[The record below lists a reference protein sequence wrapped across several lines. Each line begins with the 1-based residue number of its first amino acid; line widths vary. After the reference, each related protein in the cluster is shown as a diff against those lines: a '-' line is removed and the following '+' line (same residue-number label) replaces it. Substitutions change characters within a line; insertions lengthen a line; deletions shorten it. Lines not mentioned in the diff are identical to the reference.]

1 MAVALLA
8 ACWHAREQAFIGAP
22 QGSTS
27 SSRLANGHTMSM
39 KANYTVERHSSVQY
53 IALCATALGAAALM
67 RGRSVRPRIEKPRV
81 VVQAFRMDQ
90 ALPEMI
96 SDRAAVASSLPQAP
110 TITRSDLIDCL
121 DTPQTY
127 SMPVQEISVA
137 TEPTAPVEN
146 ANENLRGEAAPAPGN
161 QNREGGRRQQRR
173 HVGAKLTAHCSAEP
187 IPPSFE
193 PSKVSLQLQQAKQ
206 LGATPKNVSSREVKV
221 LVEAPGLSAS
231 QDIGLK
237 SFALYRA
244 IDA

>member
-1 MAVALLA
+1 MQGGRSSSLSARGGLMAVALLA

-96 SDRAAVASSLPQAP
+96 RPKLSATGSVQIVVAIESKAVDSIEIPQ
-110 TITRSDLIDCL
+110 
-121 DTPQTY
+121 
-127 SMPVQEISVA
+127 
-137 TEPTAPVEN
+137 N
-146 ANENLRGEAAPAPGN
+146 
-161 QNREGGRRQQRR
+161 
-173 HVGAKLTAHCSAEP
+173 
-187 IPPSFE
+187 
-193 PSKVSLQLQQAKQ
+193 
-206 LGATPKNVSSREVKV
+206 LGA
-221 LVEAPGLSAS
+221 
-231 QDIGLK
+231 
-237 SFALYRA
+237 F
-244 IDA
+244 

>member
-27 SSRLANGHTMSM
+27 SSRLTNGHTMSM
-39 KANYTVERHSSVQY
+39 KANYMVERPSSVQY

-96 SDRAAVASSLPQAP
+96 SRAAVASSLPQAP

-121 DTPQTY
+121 DTPQTC
-127 SMPVQEISVA
+127 SMPVQETVA
-137 TEPTAPVEN
+137 TEPTAPLVEN
-146 ANENLRGEAAPAPGN
+146 AENLHGEAAPAPGN
-161 QNREGGRRQQRR
+161 QNREGGRQRQQRR
-173 HVGAKLTAHCSAEP
+173 HVGAKLTTPCSAEP

-244 IDA
+244 MDA

>member
-27 SSRLANGHTMSM
+27 SSRLANGHTTSM
-39 KANYTVERHSSVQY
+39 KANYTVQRPSSVQY

-110 TITRSDLIDCL
+110 AITRSDLIDCL

-127 SMPVQEISVA
+127 SMPVQETVA
-137 TEPTAPVEN
+137 TEPTTPLVEN
-146 ANENLRGEAAPAPGN
+146 AENLRGEAAPAPGN

>member
-1 MAVALLA
+1 
-8 ACWHAREQAFIGAP
+8 
-22 QGSTS
+22 
-27 SSRLANGHTMSM
+27 M
-39 KANYTVERHSSVQY
+39 KANYTVERPSSVQY

-81 VVQAFRMDQ
+81 VVQAVRMDQ

-96 SDRAAVASSLPQAP
+96 RPKLSGTGSVQIVEAIESSRAAVASSLPQAP

-127 SMPVQEISVA
+127 SMPVQETVA
-137 TEPTAPVEN
+137 TEPTAPLVEN
-146 ANENLRGEAAPAPGN
+146 AENLRGEAAPAPGN
-161 QNREGGRRQQRR
+161 QNREGGRQRQQRR
-173 HVGAKLTAHCSAEP
+173 HVGAKLTARCCAEP

-193 PSKVSLQLQQAKQ
+193 PSKVSVQLQQAKQ